1 MSSNQKFSKTDR
13 QFEIVDDLPETLP
26 VVDGELELFEA
37 HLFDILIEMT
47 QHQ

>member
-1 MSSNQKFSKTDR
+1 MPSNQKVSKTDR
-13 QFEIVDDLPETLP
+13 RFEIVDDLSETLP
-26 VVDGELELFEA
+26 VLDGELELFEA